1 MARLYFG
8 SLTLF
13 LLLQTAFAQRLPVQ
27 SFTTRD
33 GLASNMVTAIVQ
45 DSKGYL
51 WIGTDEGI
59 SVFDGDKFRN
69 IRFAHDSVYGYVND
83 IVESRF
89 RKETY
94 WIATNSGGLVISS
107 AGSLST
113 MTLGSEPGMNSVNSV
128 LEMDDASL
136 LCATDAGLVRYAD
149 GKMEWV
155 TRTTHNAYSK
165 LTRSLDGTVWCHS
178 DAQAWILDLPSRTLR
193 RPEIHD
199 LPTDSI
205 TIINALADSS
215 IAVHVI
221 GPSTAEVYI
230 VKHMRVIKKFQ
241 LFSDASMFTV
251 RAGDGQ
257 YWNGTP
263 NGLTAIRD
271 AGEYPFYWIYT
282 TTNGLPINEL
292 TIGFL
297 DREQNIWFG
306 SFGRGLTKL
315 ETHRYTQF
323 MFAGMSGKAISDED
337 GHAWVPTTHGMYELW
352 RDSVGLW
359 KRQLHVLRDNGVM
372 LSPVAVVSS
381 SARDL
386 WITAGEGAL
395 YRLAVQRAP
404 RSSSQLSI
412 TAKLSEANGYP
423 RALTITLLIDSRD
436 VLWYSVHSG
445 GLVGVDVRGEPKKV
459 AEFLY
464 PSQTTLRDVRE
475 LHEDRNG
482 RIWALGFDPVNR
494 IVVRSGNEYRLDSTD
509 ALLTKLPAVP
519 LRAVRNTSDG
529 TWWFGSRYQGLY
541 IYRGDS
547 LQHVTTADGL
557 ISNQISSLGETPSGG
572 LLIGTLA
579 GLMLMQDRS
588 DLRFTPMQQYI
599 QSPVTTVSSDPQVT
613 FAATRFE
620 MTFFDVLPESSN
632 AVIPPILFTSI
643 AVNGK
648 ERPIDSAVELSSG
661 ENTVT
666 IDYTAISFRNSG
678 ALRFQYKL
686 EPLEGAWSAVTTN
699 RSVTYANLS
708 PGEYFFSVRVLNQQG
723 VPGEIASILPVT
735 IASPFWLRWWFIV
748 SLLSLVVTSLV
759 LLERSRV
766 RRLLEIE
773 KIRSR
778 IAADLHDDIGSGLTR
793 IALLS
798 EMIRRQ
804 SGSQRTEQDPAY
816 SVPTLTA
823 KVGDISRELVDA
835 MSDVVWS
842 IDPKNSSMERLI
854 QRVRTFAVEVC
865 EAKEIT
871 LTFTVQEGVERSK
884 VGSDSIR
891 AILLVAKEALT
902 NIVRHANARTAT
914 VALTA
919 GHEGLVI
926 TVTDDGK
933 GFAVEELSRMN
944 GLTNMRLRVEK
955 LGGIFTMHAVKG
967 SGTSILAKIPLTR

>member
-1 MARLYFG
+1 MN
-8 SLTLF
+8 LF
-13 LLLQTAFAQRLPVQ
+13 RRAHLLLILLLQTAAAQRLPVQ

-33 GLASNMVTAIVQ
+33 GLASNLVTAIVQ

-59 SVFDGDKFRN
+59 SLFDGDKFRN
-69 IRFAHDSVYGYVND
+69 IRFSPDTVYGYVND
-83 IVESRF
+83 IVESQF

-94 WIATNSGGLVISS
+94 WIATNSGGLVVSS
-107 AGSLST
+107 SGDLTTIA
-113 MTLGSEPGMNSVNSV
+113 LGTEPGMNSINSI
-128 LEMDDASL
+128 LELEDATL
-136 LCATDAGLVRYAD
+136 LCATDAGLARY
-149 GKMEWV
+149 GNEGTTWV

-165 LTRSLDGTVWCHS
+165 LIRSRDGTIWCHS
-178 DAQAWILDLPSRTLR
+178 DGQLWTVDPGSFTLR
-193 RPEIHD
+193 VPEIPG

-205 TIINALADSS
+205 SVINALADSS
-215 IAVHVI
+215 IAVHI
-221 GPSTAEVYI
+221 GGRVNAEVYI
-230 VKHMRVIKKFQ
+230 VKNNQMIKRFQ
-241 LFSDASMFTV
+241 LFSSASLFTV
-251 RAGDGQ
+251 RGGDGQ

-263 NGLTAIRD
+263 DGLTAIRD
-271 AGEYPFYWIYT
+271 AGEFPFYWIYT

-323 MFAGMSGKAISDED
+323 TFAGMSGKAISDEE
-337 GHAWVPTTHGMYELW
+337 GHAWVPTSHGVYELW

-359 KRQLHVLRDNGVM
+359 KRQLHVLRVDGVM
-372 LSPVAVVSS
+372 ITPVAVAASS
-381 SARDL
+381 NRDL
-386 WITAGEGAL
+386 WITAGEGVL
-395 YRLAVQRAP
+395 YRLAVKRAL
-404 RSSSQLSI
+404 RASSQLSI
-412 TAKLSEANGYP
+412 TKTLSKENGYP
-423 RALTITLLIDSRD
+423 PALTITLMIDSKD
-436 VLWYSVHSG
+436 VLWYSPVPG
-445 GLVGVDVRGEPKKV
+445 GLIGVDVRGEPKKV

-464 PSQTTLRDVRE
+464 PTQTTLRDVRE
-475 LHEDRNG
+475 LHEDRSG

-494 IVVRSGNEYRLDSTD
+494 IVVRSGNGFRLDSTD

-529 TWWFGSRYQGLY
+529 AWWFGSRYQGLY
-541 IYRGDS
+541 IYHGDS
-547 LQHVTTADGL
+547 VKHMTTADGL

-588 DLRFTPMQQYI
+588 NLRITPMQQYI
-599 QSPVTTVSSDPQVT
+599 QSPVTAVYSDHQAT

-620 MTFFDVLPESSN
+620 MTFFDALPESVHS
-632 AVIPPILFTSI
+632 VFPPVLFTTI

-648 ERPIDSAVELSSG
+648 ERLFTSGVELSSG
-661 ENTVT
+661 ENTMT

-686 EPLEGAWSAVTTN
+686 EPLEGEWSAATTN

-708 PGEYFFSVRVLNQQG
+708 PGEYSFSVRVLNQQG
-723 VPGEIASILPVT
+723 IPSEIASVLPVT

-748 SLLSLVVTSLV
+748 SVLSFLVTLLV
-759 LLERSRV
+759 LLERIRV

-798 EMIRRQ
+798 DMIRRQ
-804 SGSQRTEQDPAY
+804 SGTQRPEEDTAY

-865 EAKEIT
+865 EAKDIT
-871 LTFTVQEGVERSK
+871 LSFSVQEGVERSK

-891 AILLVAKEALT
+891 AVLLVAKEALT
-902 NIVRHANARTAT
+902 NIVRHANARNAG
-914 VALTA
+914 VSLTA
-919 GHEGLVI
+919 EQDGLI
-926 TVTDDGK
+926 IRITDDGK
-933 GFAVEELSRMN
+933 GFAVEELTRMN

-955 LGGIFTMHAVKG
+955 LGGVFTMQAVKG
-967 SGTSILAKIPLTR
+967 AGTTILARIPLSR